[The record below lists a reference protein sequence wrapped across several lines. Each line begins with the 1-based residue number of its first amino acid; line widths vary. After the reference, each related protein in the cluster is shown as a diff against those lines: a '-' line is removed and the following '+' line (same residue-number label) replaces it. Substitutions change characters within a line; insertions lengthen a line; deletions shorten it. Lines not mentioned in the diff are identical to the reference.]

1 MDYKVIITTGAVDHG
16 GTDARVYITLTGAN
30 GSSGLQNLDNVQDN
44 FEKGKVD
51 EFKVTCEDLGDLEYA
66 AIQHDNSGKYPG
78 WYVDRIEVHSVAGQ
92 AWAAS
97 NIGWL
102 RIKDKP
108 FSLGAT
114 VRLNR
119 I

>member
-16 GTDARVYITLTGAN
+16 GTDARVYIVLSGTS
-30 GSSGLQNLDNVQDN
+30 GSSGLQNLDNAKNN
-44 FEKGKVD
+44 FEKGQVD
-51 EFKVTCEDLGDLEYA
+51 EFRITCDDLGDLEYA
-66 AIQHDNSGKYPG
+66 SIQHDNSGKYPG
-78 WYVDRIEVHSVAGQ
+78 WYVDRIEIHSSAGQ

-102 RIKDKP
+102 RTKDAP
-108 FSLGAT
+108 YSLGAT
-114 VRLNR
+114 KKLSR